1 MTRMRPRRTEQGQT
15 LPLVALC
22 LVGLFVAAALSV
34 DIGSLAATN
43 RRLQSVADLAAIDGS
58 RALNGM
64 TCADI
69 YLLPTDE
76 PQVASTQYD
85 HVVKAVT
92 ASAERNGFEP
102 GGTKTLSVELGF
114 MTPEADGTSTFT
126 PLPNLCTVVPG
137 AVRVRAGD
145 KTRFSFATVIGQ
157 DGRTTGRS
165 GVAASSSA
173 LCPPPEICIQSDGSP
188 FGTVRI
194 GSTLASAST
203 SVGPT
208 EVKILNRLISPLIG
222 GTVNL
227 DAGGWKGLADANVTF
242 ARLRAA
248 LGLTA
253 GSTDQVLD
261 TTVTYRQLLDATA
274 SALNADGSPSSVAA
288 ATTVASVASQ
298 VSSSLGLD
306 VTLRDVFQ
314 VNGATGS
321 GTDVADATLNVLDIV
336 RGGAYV
342 ADTNNFTSFNLSAS
356 DVSAIPGF
364 NGATVKV
371 GLIEGPQQES
381 GPPRDAAGY
390 DTVAETSQLRVQVEV
405 DLLVQVTGLGLTAV
419 KVPYY
424 LDVGTARAYLESL
437 SCSGSDSLPSSVTIK
452 AMTEAGTF
460 QLGKASDTSL
470 GASTDPVPTTARLV
484 DVAGLVTVDT
494 KSVATVV
501 VPGNSGTMLTFTPD
515 YATAPSQRVGST
527 SVGLPTAAVS
537 NLTVTALVLGL
548 NATAIATDVSTGIN
562 NALPGIQSKIVDQ
575 LYRSLGVSYAGA
587 DVWAPPAQTCSPTSF
602 AVDPAA
608 PERSFP
614 ALVG

>member
-1 MTRMRPRRTEQGQT
+1 MRRRRTERGQT
-15 LPLVALC
+15 LPLLSLSMVTL
-22 LVGLFVAAALSV
+22 LVAAALAV

-43 RRLQSVADLAAIDGS
+43 RRLQSVADLAAIDGARS
-58 RALNGM
+58 LNGT

-92 ASAERNGFEP
+92 QSAKRNGFEP
-102 GGTKTLSVELGF
+102 GGTKTMTVQLGY
-114 MTPEADGTSTFT
+114 TTLEADGTSTFT
-126 PLPNLCTVVPG
+126 ALPDLCTVVPG
-137 AVRVRAGD
+137 AVRVTVGD
-145 KTRFSFATVIGQ
+145 RTRFSFGTVIGQ
-157 DGRTTGRS
+157 DGRTSQRS
-165 GVAASSSA
+165 GVAASTST
-173 LCPPPEICIQSDGSP
+173 LCPPPEICIESDGSSL
-188 FGTVRI
+188 GTVRI
-194 GSTLASAST
+194 GSMLASAST

-208 EVKILNRLISPLIG
+208 EVKILNRLLSPLIG

-261 TTVTYRQLLDATA
+261 TTVTYRQLLDATVT
-274 SALNADGSPSSVAA
+274 ALNADGSPSSVEA
-288 ATTVASVASQ
+288 ATRLATVASQ
-298 VSSSLGLD
+298 VSSSLGLQ

-314 VNGATGS
+314 VTGATGS
-321 GTDVADATLNVLDIV
+321 GTDVADASLNVLDIV
-336 RGGAYV
+336 RGGAFV
-342 ADTNNFTSFNLSAS
+342 ADTNNFTSFTLSAS

-371 GLIEGPQQES
+371 GLIEGPQTES

-390 DTVAETSQLRVQVEV
+390 HTFAETSQLRVQVEV
-405 DLLVQVTGLGLTAV
+405 DLLVEVTGLGLTAV

-424 LDVGTARAYLESL
+424 LDAGTARADLESRA
-437 SCSGSDSLPSSVTIK
+437 CSGGDSLPSSVTIK
-452 AMTEAGTF
+452 AMTDAGTF

-484 DVAGLVTVDT
+484 DVAGVVTVDT
-494 KSVATVV
+494 KTVATVV
-501 VPGNSGTMLTFTPD
+501 LPGNSGTMLTFTPD
-515 YATAPSQRVGST
+515 YATAPPQRVSST

-548 NATAIATDVSTGIN
+548 NGTAIATDVSTGIN
-562 NALPGIQSKIVDQ
+562 NALSGIQSKILDQ
-575 LYRSLGVSYAGA
+575 LYRSLGVAYAGA
-587 DVWAPPAQTCSPTSF
+587 DVWAPPVQECTPTSF
-602 AVDPAA
+602 AIDPAA
-608 PERSFP
+608 PVRSFP
-614 ALVG
+614 SLVG